1 MKRAYVAIGI
11 LVTLMVA
18 CALSLAYQRRQTDL
32 LVSHID
38 TLIDRFQPEDP
49 AAALADTE
57 AFLQEYDK
65 QTAWFPL
72 FSRHATLTDVKC
84 ELASLPVLLKKG
96 EPLDYTA
103 ALCRCRE
110 RLCAFY
116 RLELPLLENIL

>member
-1 MKRAYVAIGI
+1 MKRAYVAVGI
-11 LVTLMVA
+11 LAVLVVA
-18 CALSLAYQRRQTDL
+18 CAVSTAYQRHQTDL
-32 LVSHID
+32 LVSRID

-57 AFLQEYDK
+57 AFLREYEK

-72 FSRHATLTDVKC
+72 FSRHATLTDVQC
-84 ELASLPVLLKKG
+84 ELAALPVLLKKG
-96 EPLDYTA
+96 EPMDYTV
-103 ALCRCRE
+103 ALWRCRE